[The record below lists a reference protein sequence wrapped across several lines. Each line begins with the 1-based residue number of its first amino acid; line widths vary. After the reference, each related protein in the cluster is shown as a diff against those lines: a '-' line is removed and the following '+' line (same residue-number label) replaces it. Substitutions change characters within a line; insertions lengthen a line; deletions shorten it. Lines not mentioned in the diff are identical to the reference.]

1 MNACTC
7 ACTQYKGLGRKYR
20 TVQSFRKSFKTKHV
34 PGQPA
39 GLALRGLNE
48 DIGNGA
54 RTSNVREQA
63 STQPMQH
70 AWLASL
76 PVQISYIT
84 TYVKPFPAVSYI
96 YIYILFATADVVLAS
111 VRLMRTGKEKHA
123 SSDEEQWLLE
133 LLTCHRSAS
142 RMHRLFVFD
151 G

>member
-96 YIYILFATADVVLAS
+96 YIFSLQPPMLFWLQFDSCGLEKRNMPLAMKS
-111 VRLMRTGKEKHA
+111 NGFWN
-123 SSDEEQWLLE
+123 S
-133 LLTCHRSAS
+133 
-142 RMHRLFVFD
+142 
-151 G
+151 